1 VSPGE
6 AKKRK
11 RTKTEPVEEIAAAE
25 PVEISAVP
33 EAPAKKPEEKHIRFA
48 EDILKEALKAKVPDK
63 MKDDTKGK
71 RKGKVPKRKKQDK
84 EFMDDGSEE

>member
-1 VSPGE
+1 
-6 AKKRK
+6 
-11 RTKTEPVEEIAAAE
+11 
-25 PVEISAVP
+25 
-33 EAPAKKPEEKHIRFA
+33 
-48 EDILKEALKAKVPDK
+48 LKAKVPDK